1 MNIKK
6 YLILLMFFTNL
17 IYSNIKT
24 EGSSFVISAILNII
38 SKELTKKNADENLT
52 FSTEEEL
59 KNFYSLIDSYLPQD
73 DQSILKSKSTVAK
86 YKKNFTNIYNYY
98 LPVLALDLFSSI
110 ILKPKNPITIIG
122 KVAWNLDA
130 IAKVTSPDL
139 SFQNSLSQL
148 TKKLYPDSEFMQDYI
163 KTIFKKNNEKEK
175 IEFLSKNKTF
185 FGLLKKLYNKIKEIE
200 EIIDT
205 HSGINLEEIKED
217 INKKKFAS
225 FFNAKTNNDEQ
236 ILKKKINELEKER
249 SSLTKLLSKEEIIEY
264 NKNYIYLKNK
274 IASLE
279 KKKIFDTFLLKELK
293 NSIPKIRTEINLQN
307 EITKNDALKKAKNSL
322 TLLETIARKHN
333 EINEKKELLFN
344 ILINKKIEISPVML
358 DKEFLLPTI
367 NNLYYFENNYK
378 NFEEIYNNY
387 IKKLDE
393 IIKNPSKFLL
403 NKKS

>member
-1 MNIKK
+1 
-6 YLILLMFFTNL
+6 MFSTNV

-24 EGSSFVISAILNII
+24 EVSSFVISAILNII

-73 DQSILKSKSTVAK
+73 DQSLLKSKSTIVK

-110 ILKPKNPITIIG
+110 ILKPKNPLTIIG
-122 KVAWNLDA
+122 KVASNLDA
-130 IAKVTSPDL
+130 IDKVTSPDL

-148 TKKLYPDSEFMQDYI
+148 TKKLYPHSKFMQDYI

-185 FGLLKKLYNKIKEIE
+185 FRLLKKLYNKIQEIE
-200 EIIDT
+200 EIINA
-205 HSGINLEEIKED
+205 HSGINLERIQED
-217 INKKKFAS
+217 INKKNFAS
-225 FFNAKTNNDEQ
+225 FFNAKTNSDEE
-236 ILKKKINELEKER
+236 ILKNKIKELEKER
-249 SSLTKLLSKEEIIEY
+249 NSLTKLLSQEGLIEY

-279 KKKIFDTFLLKELK
+279 KKEIFNTLLLKELE
-293 NSIPKIRTEINLQN
+293 NSIPKISIEINHQN
-307 EITKNDALKKAKNSL
+307 ETTKNEAFKKAKNFL
-322 TLLETIARKHN
+322 ALLETIVTKHN

-344 ILINKKIEISPVML
+344 FLIKKEIEISLAVL
-358 DKEFLLPTI
+358 DKRFSFPTI
-367 NNLYYFENNYK
+367 KNLNYFENNYQK
-378 NFEEIYNNY
+378 IEEAYNNC
-387 IKKLDE
+387 IKKLNESIQDS
-393 IIKNPSKFLL
+393 SKFLF